1 MWYHAGISH
10 HLSFTLTAEQRQHLE
25 GLIKKGNAPARIQ
38 TRARILLL
46 ADKGQETCPTQ
57 KQIAQSLLCS
67 SPTVTQVCRRF
78 ALEGLD
84 VALVEKPR
92 PGKAPKITG
101 DLEARLVTLACS
113 DPPEGRSRWTLRL
126 LADQMVALGYVDSL
140 SNVAVYQRLKKTRSS
155 PGK

>member
-1 MWYHAGISH
+1 MSQHVSVT
-10 HLSFTLTAEQRQHLE
+10 LSPEQRQQLE
-25 GLIKKGNAPARIQ
+25 SLIKKGNTPARVQ

-46 ADKGQETCPTQ
+46 ADQSQETRYTH
-57 KQIAQSLLCS
+57 KQIAHALLCS
-67 SPTVTQVCRRF
+67 QPTVGQICRRF
-78 ALEGLD
+78 VVEGLET
-84 VALVEKPR
+84 ALVERPR

-113 DPPEGRSRWTLRL
+113 DPPDGRSRWTLRL

-140 SNVAVYQRLKKTRSS
+140 SNVAVYQRLKKTKLS

>member
-1 MWYHAGISH
+1 MSH
-10 HLSFTLTAEQRQHLE
+10 HLPVTLTAEQRYHLE
-25 GLIKKGNAPARIQ
+25 SLIKKGNARARVQ

-46 ADKGQETCPTQ
+46 ADRSQETCPTQ
-57 KQIAQSLLCS
+57 KQIAQALLCS
-67 SPTVTQVCRRF
+67 PPTVTRVCRRF
-78 ALEGLD
+78 VLEGLD
-84 VALVEKPR
+84 DALYERPR

-113 DPPEGRSRWTLRL
+113 DPPDGRSRWTLRL

-140 SNVAVYQRLKKTRSS
+140 SNVAVYQRLKKTRLS